1 MELWEDDLAG
11 QIQNEYDP
19 MIPNNY
25 EAIVRQ
31 RKSEQDR
38 ARDEEV
44 RCLHCVIHILPR
56 HTLIY
61 VCIYIHKMYINF
73 MYCTQMYA

>member
-44 RCLHCVIHILPR
+44 RYMTHVHPLSPL
-56 HTLIY
+56 
-61 VCIYIHKMYINF
+61 N
-73 MYCTQMYA
+73 